1 MLDLKSLIPFKHKSK
16 PVAKQPEAAVDP
28 FNAFRQEVDHL
39 FDNFFNGGGLVPQ
52 ATSWGTTIPK
62 LEVTDGDKELTITAE
77 LPGLEE
83 KDVDVKVS
91 GDMLTVEGEKSEE
104 TEKKE
109 GERTYSERTYG
120 SFFRSV
126 RLPFA
131 VGDEKVDATFDK
143 GVLTIRLEK
152 PPEVQQGVKHIE
164 VKRA

>member
-16 PVAKQPEAAVDP
+16 PVAKQPEAPADP
-28 FNAFRQEVDHL
+28 FLAFRQEVDHL
-39 FDNFFNGGGLVPQ
+39 FDNFFNGGALVPQ
-52 ATSWGTTIPK
+52 ASSWSAAIPK
-62 LEVTDGDKELTITAE
+62 LEVTDGDKELTIAAE

-83 KDVDVKVS
+83 KDVEVKIS
-91 GDMLTVEGEKSEE
+91 GDMLTIEGEKSEE

-126 RLPFA
+126 RLPFV
-131 VGDEKVDATFDK
+131 VGDQKVDATFDK
-143 GVLTIRLEK
+143 GVLTIKLEK
-152 PPEVQQGVKHIE
+152 PAEQQQSVKHIE